1 LVGRLGEQRYLSFY
15 SGLTVAALACLI
27 VAYLRAPAH
36 VLWMMPGWTAA
47 LLVPVAL
54 VGSVLVAAGLSTPN
68 PVIVRWCSHRQAVPL
83 LSHCSTVSWLL
94 GGLALIVASNWFDRD
109 AKLATGIFVGGLYLY
124 GALANPLGDAPS

>member
-1 LVGRLGEQRYLSFY
+1 MIGLVLAASFLPLSHFLIASTSLRGHLVGRLGEQRYLSFY

-68 PVIVRWCSHRQAVPL
+68 PVIVRWCSHRQVCAAA
-83 LSHCSTVSWLL
+83 
-94 GGLALIVASNWFDRD
+94 LALQHC
-109 AKLATGIFVGGLYLY
+109 
-124 GALANPLGDAPS
+124 